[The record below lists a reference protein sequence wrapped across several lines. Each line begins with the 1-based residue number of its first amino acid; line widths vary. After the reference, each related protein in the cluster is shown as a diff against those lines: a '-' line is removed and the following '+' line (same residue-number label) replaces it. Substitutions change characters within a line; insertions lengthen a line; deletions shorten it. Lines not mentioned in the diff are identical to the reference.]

1 MDLSYPYNG
10 LNNVIEFSASVLK
23 PNLEKK
29 RTVAIPD
36 VDDFDDEVREHLL
49 DYCVSLRYVCVM
61 LVRKMKLHL
70 MTMDGSSDIRIIE
83 RSKLAPYFAKFLDYL
98 RSA

>member
-10 LNNVIEFSASVLK
+10 LNNLIEFSASVLK

-36 VDDFDDEVREHLL
+36 VDDFDDEVREHLFRL
-49 DYCVSLRYVCVM
+49 LCIPPVCVCN
-61 LVRKMKLHL
+61 VG
-70 MTMDGSSDIRIIE
+70 T
-83 RSKLAPYFAKFLDYL
+83 
-98 RSA
+98 